1 VSGDISSRRPAA
13 VLVPVYDGPGGPTLV
28 FIRRTTRVNHPGQVA
43 FPGGRPEPGD
53 RDLLQ
58 TALREAHEE
67 VGLNPGEVT
76 IVGAL
81 PVVETVTS
89 NYAIASFVGRLLD
102 RAVLRPQPEE
112 VDAILDVPLEALLAP
127 GMPLDEEWDVP
138 VSMDPPS
145 AAPRL
150 GPGLGASAG
159 PSSPSAAPALD
170 PGQAGSAPENTF
182 APAARGGAASRPD
195 GVSPAPQASLPA
207 AAVQRRRVR
216 YYPWGDDRIW
226 GATQRIVEHLLAA
239 VHRGD
244 LTL

>member
-1 VSGDISSRRPAA
+1 VGSARRSAA
-13 VLVPVYDGPGGPTLV
+13 VLAPAYDGPDGPTLV

-67 VGLNPGEVT
+67 VGLNPDEVS
-76 IVGAL
+76 VLGAL

-89 NYAIASFVGRLLD
+89 NYAISAFVGRLLD
-102 RAVLRPQPEE
+102 RSILRPQPDE
-112 VDAILDVPLEALLAP
+112 VAAILDVPLEALLAP

-138 VSMDPPS
+138 VSMDPPTLAESLGS
-145 AAPRL
+145 AA
-150 GPGLGASAG
+150 
-159 PSSPSAAPALD
+159 
-170 PGQAGSAPENTF
+170 
-182 APAARGGAASRPD
+182 
-195 GVSPAPQASLPA
+195 VLPTV
-207 AAVQRRRVR
+207 AVHRRRVR

-226 GATQRIVEHLLAA
+226 GATQRIVEYLLAA
-239 VHRGD
+239 VRRGD